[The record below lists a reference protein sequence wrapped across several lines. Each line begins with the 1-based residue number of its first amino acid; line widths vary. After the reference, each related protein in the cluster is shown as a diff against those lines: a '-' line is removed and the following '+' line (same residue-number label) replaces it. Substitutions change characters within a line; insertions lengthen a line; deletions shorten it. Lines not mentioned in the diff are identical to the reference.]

1 MNLSTHKILLTGF
14 EPFGEFKI
22 NSSWESLQVLAD
34 EKNPNLV
41 SACLPVDYH
50 AAREQLLCLL
60 ELHQPIT
67 CLCTGLAAGE
77 MFRLEQLAR
86 KPEQFED
93 LEGAPLLTGQWEWD
107 KVMQSFQAKNL
118 PAYFSEDAGQ
128 YVCES
133 TYWTLLDFSC
143 RYGFPKN
150 SAFLHVPPLS
160 EDWSTKKIATGIAT
174 MLEI

>member
-1 MNLSTHKILLTGF
+1 MNLPIHKTLLTGF
-14 EPFGEFKI
+14 EPFANFQV
-22 NSSWESLQVLAD
+22 NSSWQAVQLIAKEN
-34 EKNPNLV
+34 NPQIICE
-41 SACLPVDYH
+41 CLPVDYH
-50 AAREQLLCLL
+50 AARERLLCLL

-77 MFRLEQLAR
+77 KFRLERLAR
-86 KPEQFED
+86 KPEQFEG
-93 LEGAPLLTGQWEWD
+93 LEGPLLLTGQWEWD
-107 KVMQSFQAKNL
+107 KVMQSFQVKNL

-133 TYWTLLDFSC
+133 TYWTLLNFSC
-143 RYGFPKN
+143 RYEFPIN

-160 EDWSTKKIATGIAT
+160 EDWPTEKIATGMAT

>member
-1 MNLSTHKILLTGF
+1 MNLPTHKTLLTGF

-22 NSSWESLQVLAD
+22 NSSWQAVQLIAKEN
-34 EKNPNLV
+34 NPQIICE
-41 SACLPVDYH
+41 CLPVDYH
-50 AAREQLLCLL
+50 AAREKLLNLL
-60 ELHQPIT
+60 ESHQPIT

-77 MFRLEQLAR
+77 KFSLERLAR

-93 LEGAPLLTGQWEWD
+93 LKGPPLLTGQWEWD
-107 KVMQSFQAKNL
+107 KVMRSFQLKNL

-133 TYWTLLDFSC
+133 TYWTLLHFRDHNQ
-143 RYGFPKN
+143 FPKN

-160 EDWSTKKIATGIAT
+160 ENWSREKIATGIAT